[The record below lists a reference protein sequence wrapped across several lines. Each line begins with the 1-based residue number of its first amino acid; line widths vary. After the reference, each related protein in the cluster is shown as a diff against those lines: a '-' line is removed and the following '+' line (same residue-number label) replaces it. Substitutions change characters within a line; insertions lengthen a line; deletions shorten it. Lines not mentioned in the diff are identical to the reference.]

1 MSEAERL
8 LELIEDAIAAHG
20 GDLGG
25 WTRRNGDE
33 LQLFDGRVTLRAN
46 IKEHTENSSQSPAE
60 MVHAHVLTT
69 LHEHDDEVLEACL
82 VGMGNNRD
90 EGLKQAAVVWMTS
103 VAGPIR
109 SFLDNRPVCMTCQA
123 GVIGGDREQG
133 FSEGDYGLPGLRAYV
148 GPAIARGFDDDCFL
162 QALDDRKP
170 WFRYA
175 AESAAPRR
183 VHIVKVTILNDPQHG
198 WRREMEID
206 GHDVSHCDL
215 HWPAGIQ
222 PKQVGYVTRFAVF
235 EFPRNSREIARRAEL
250 ERTILHFAANYAKY
264 AEIDELM
271 TVMEKE
277 GFDPEL
283 VHEVESFS
291 TIAFGRAL
299 FEPLGAQYCQTVIRA
314 RRDGR
319 LEKDVPLMTIPA
331 FTRARALVSRLG
343 ETMPLEQFQALA
355 MYNAESHVLAQVLE
369 TEGDQADLTQIQ
381 MFPLIV
387 PDRGVSQET
396 MEAGMALLHK
406 MIEDYRAMLKS
417 KKKPWWK
424 FW

>member
-1 MSEAERL
+1 MSENERL

-25 WTRRNGDE
+25 WTRSEGE
-33 LQLFDGRVTLRAN
+33 TLQLFDGRVTLRAN
-46 IKEHTENSSQSPAE
+46 VIEPPAGAPPEPPE

-82 VGMGNNRD
+82 VGVGNDRD
-90 EGLKQAAVVWMTS
+90 EALKQASVVWMTA

-109 SFLDNRPVCMTCQA
+109 SFLDNKPVCMTCQA
-123 GVIGGDREQG
+123 GVIGGDRAQG
-133 FSEGDYGLPGLRAYV
+133 YSEGDYGLAGLRAFV
-148 GPAIARGFDDDCFL
+148 GPAIARGLDDDIW
-162 QALDDRKP
+162 QALDENKP

-183 VHIVKVTILNDPQHG
+183 VHMVKVTILSDPQHG
-198 WRREMEID
+198 WQREMEID
-206 GHDVSHCDL
+206 GHDVSHRDPN
-215 HWPAGIQ
+215 WPVGIKPQ
-222 PKQVGYVTRFAVF
+222 QMGYVTRFAVF

-250 ERTILHFAANYAKY
+250 ERTILHFAANYAKH
-264 AEIDELM
+264 ADTDELM
-271 TVMEKE
+271 AAMEQE

-299 FEPLGAQYCQTVIRA
+299 FEPLGAQYVPTVIRA

-319 LEKDVPLMTIPA
+319 VETDVQLMTIPA
-331 FTRARALVSRLG
+331 YTRARALTARISDS
-343 ETMPLEQFQALA
+343 MPLEEFQALA
-355 MYNAESHVLAQVLE
+355 MYNAESHVLSQVFQE
-369 TEGDQADLTQIQ
+369 NEQPDLTQIQ
-381 MFPLIV
+381 MFPLVV
-387 PDRGVSQET
+387 PDRGVSDET
-396 MEAGMALLHK
+396 MNAAIAQMHQML
-406 MIEDYRAMLKS
+406 EDYRATQKA